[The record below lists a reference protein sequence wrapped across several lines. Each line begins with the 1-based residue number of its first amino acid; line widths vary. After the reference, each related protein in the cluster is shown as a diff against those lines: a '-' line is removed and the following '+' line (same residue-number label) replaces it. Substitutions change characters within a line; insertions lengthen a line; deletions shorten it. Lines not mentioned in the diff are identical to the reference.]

1 MQKNKNTFKTYSD
14 RMSEIL
20 SSINSLEVHKLLSSI
35 RNTMLNKGI
44 VYVLGNGGSAS
55 TASHFVNDLAIITKR
70 RGINVNAISLVDSV
84 ATITAIGNDESFS
97 DIFKIQLLDKLQK
110 KDLVFSISASG
121 NSTNLVNAVIYA
133 NKIGADTSS
142 LLGFSGGLLKTI
154 SKNVCLVQT
163 KEGEYGPA
171 EDAHMS
177 VCHFLALNV

>member
-110 KDLVFSISASG
+110 KDLVFI
-121 NSTNLVNAVIYA
+121 TFYF
-133 NKIGADTSS
+133 KR
-142 LLGFSGGLLKTI
+142 I
-154 SKNVCLVQT
+154 SKFINIFDIPNENRKIHKT
-163 KEGEYGPA
+163 KVANIGGFIF
-171 EDAHMS
+171 
-177 VCHFLALNV
+177 FLILILLLYFTT